1 MGLNAAAHLRVA
13 ALGRDFRRMGYT
25 STTVEGYF
33 HRYELERTTE
43 LGVAQYMG
51 SRIFTPHRIG
61 LAGHSRHVDA
71 RLRADRLGAVTVG
84 YLKYGADVELVH
96 ESEIDDYHINIPLS
110 GHAESWCGSESA
122 LATRVQAAVFLPR
135 RPAGIK
141 WPADCV
147 QLCVK
152 FSRAD
157 LELHVEGLL
166 GRPVAKPLNI
176 PVSMDLTTESGRSWL
191 AVLSAF
197 TREFKQSKGILQ
209 YPLIGRHVEE
219 LLMTGFLLQQPMF
232 HALALGGDESGPPR
246 TIKMAIDLIESRP
259 EEIATIT
266 DLAREIGVSVRALQ
280 DGFKRHVG
288 VPPLAYLREVRL
300 NRARAELV
308 AASPGSVTVAQTA
321 MKWGFSH
328 LGRFSLA
335 YRRKFGMT
343 PYQTLRA
350 NCSSVSRA
358 V

>member
-1 MGLNAAAHLRVA
+1 MLYRSN
-13 ALGRDFRRMGYT
+13 
-25 STTVEGYF
+25 TVEGYV

-43 LGVAQYMG
+43 LDVAEYVASQ
-51 SRIFTPHRIG
+51 IFTPHRIG
-61 LAGHSRHVDA
+61 FAGRSRHVDA

-84 YLKYGADVELVH
+84 YLQYGADVELVH
-96 ESEIDDYHINIPLS
+96 ESEIRDYHINIPLS
-110 GHAESWCGSESA
+110 GRAESWCGSESA
-122 LATRVQAAVFLPR
+122 LATRVQAAVFLPG

-141 WPADCV
+141 WAADCV

-152 FSRAD
+152 LSRAD
-157 LELHVEGLL
+157 LELQAEGLL
-166 GRPVAKPLNI
+166 GRPAAKPLNI
-176 PVSMDLTTESGRSWL
+176 PVSMDLTTESGKSWL
-191 AVLSAF
+191 AALSAF
-197 TREFKQSKGILQ
+197 TREFKQSEGILQ
-209 YPLIGRHVEE
+209 YPMIGRHVEQ

-232 HALALGGDESGPPR
+232 RALALGGDEKPEPPR
-246 TIKMAIDLIESRP
+246 TIRIALDLIESRP
-259 EEIATIT
+259 EEFSTIT
-266 DLAREIGVSVRALQ
+266 DLAREIGLSVRALQ

-288 VPPLAYLREVRL
+288 VPPLTYLREVRL
-300 NRARAELV
+300 NRARAELM

-350 NCSSVSRA
+350 NRDSVSGP